1 MGVKDIFEK
10 LKSVSPEKPSKTSEN
25 GERLRNIK
33 KILNNKSKSEN
44 SN

>member
-1 MGVKDIFEK
+1 MGVKDISGK
-10 LKSVSPEKPSKTSEN
+10 LKSVSPEKTAKTSEN

-33 KILNNKSKSEN
+33 KILNNKSKIEN